1 MATFFGTPG
10 DDNRT
15 GTAQGDNM
23 VGFAGNDTL
32 TGLGGEDTLSGGD
45 GNDIL
50 IGGAG
55 GDTLDGGL
63 GSDFLDGGSL
73 DGVDTADYRSIKTSG
88 VFLDLAKGT
97 AKHGT
102 DTDTLVQIENVQ
114 GTNTGDTLT
123 GDGKANRL
131 LGNGGADFIN
141 GGGGNDSIDGG
152 TSKDFIDGG
161 SGADK
166 ISGGG
171 GNDDLTGGSGA
182 DTFQFFFLKDVG
194 VGASGRDSIS
204 DLEKGVDKIDVS
216 VLDAN
221 AALAGNQAFSFIG
234 TSEFSNEGQVRA
246 FATNF
251 GQLIQFNTTGD
262 SVAEFEIFVKTP
274 LSISASDFFL

>member
-23 VGFAGNDTL
+23 VGLAGNDTL
-32 TGLGGEDTLSGGD
+32 NGLGGEDTLSGGD

-73 DGVDTADYRSIKTSG
+73 NGVDTADYRSLKTSG

-97 AKHGT
+97 AKHATG
-102 DTDTLVQIENVQ
+102 TDTLVQIENVQ
-114 GTNTGDTLT
+114 GTNTGDTIT

-131 LGNGGADFIN
+131 LGDGGADFIN

-166 ISGGG
+166 ISGGE

-204 DLEKGVDKIDVS
+204 DLEKGADKIDVS

-221 AALAGNQAFSFIG
+221 AALAGNQAFSFIS

>member
-1 MATFFGTPG
+1 M
-10 DDNRT
+10 
-15 GTAQGDNM
+15 
-23 VGFAGNDTL
+23 
-32 TGLGGEDTLSGGD
+32 
-45 GNDIL
+45 

-73 DGVDTADYRSIKTSG
+73 DGVDTADYRSLKTSG
-88 VFLDLAKGT
+88 VVLDLAKGT

-166 ISGGG
+166 ISGGE

-204 DLEKGVDKIDVS
+204 DLEKGLDKIDVS

-234 TSEFSNEGQVRA
+234 TSQFSNEGQVRA
-246 FATNF
+246 VAANF
-251 GQLIQFNTTGD
+251 GQLLQFNTTGD
-262 SVAEFEIFVKTP
+262 GVAEFEIFVETP
-274 LSISASDFFL
+274 LQISGSDLIL

>member
-1 MATFFGTPG
+1 MATINGTDRGETLSGTSSADTIKAFDG
-10 DDNRT
+10 DDFLS
-15 GTAQGDNM
+15 GG
-23 VGFAGNDTL
+23 GGNDTL
-32 TGLGGEDTLSGGD
+32 LGGD
-45 GNDIL
+45 
-50 IGGAG
+50 G
-55 GDTLDGGL
+55 GDTLDGGI

-102 DTDTLVQIENVQ
+102 DTDSLVQIENVQ
-114 GTNTGDTLT
+114 GTDTGDTLT

-131 LGNGGADFIN
+131 LGNGGTVFIN

-152 TSKDFIDGG
+152 ASKDFIDGG

-166 ISGGG
+166 ISGGE

-204 DLEKGVDKIDVS
+204 DLEKGLDKIDVS

-221 AALAGNQAFSFIG
+221 AALAGNQAFSFIS
-234 TSEFSNEGQVRA
+234 TSQFSNEGQVRA
-246 FATNF
+246 VAANF
-251 GQLIQFNTTGD
+251 GQLLQFNTTGD
-262 SVAEFEIFVKTP
+262 GVAEFEIFVETP
-274 LSISASDFFL
+274 PQISASDLIL

>member
-1 MATFFGTPG
+1 MATINGTDRGETLSGTSSADTIKAFDG
-10 DDNRT
+10 DDFLS
-15 GTAQGDNM
+15 GG
-23 VGFAGNDTL
+23 GGNDTL
-32 TGLGGEDTLSGGD
+32 LGGD
-45 GNDIL
+45 
-50 IGGAG
+50 G
-55 GDTLDGGL
+55 GDTLDGGI

-102 DTDTLVQIENVQ
+102 DTDTLIQIENVQ
-114 GTNTGDTLT
+114 GTDTGDTLT

-131 LGNGGADFIN
+131 LGNGGTDFIN

-152 TSKDFIDGG
+152 ASKDFIDGG

-166 ISGGG
+166 ISGGE

-204 DLEKGVDKIDVS
+204 DLEKGLDKIDVS

-234 TSEFSNEGQVRA
+234 TSQFSNEGQVRA
-246 FATNF
+246 VAANF
-251 GQLIQFNTTGD
+251 GQLLQFNTTGD
-262 SVAEFEIFVKTP
+262 GVAEFEIFVETP
-274 LSISASDFFL
+274 LQISGSDLIL